1 MGKIELFKGVISGTA
16 TSNLI
21 YGRSDSGGRYQ
32 FSLKLDTMIEGIPE
46 EFLVYAITRTGQMIL
61 RKGDKV
67 IIEGK
72 LVKETMG
79 KEELEI
85 IEMQAKHIYNS
96 TLKCGF

>member
-1 MGKIELFKGVISGTA
+1 MGKIELYKGVISGTA
-16 TSNLI
+16 TSNLV
-21 YGRSDSGGRYQ
+21 YGRSQAGGHYE
-32 FSLKLDTMIEGIPE
+32 FSFKLDTKIEGLPE
-46 EFLVYAITRTGQMIL
+46 EFLVLAYTRTGQLIL
-61 RKGDKV
+61 RSGDKV